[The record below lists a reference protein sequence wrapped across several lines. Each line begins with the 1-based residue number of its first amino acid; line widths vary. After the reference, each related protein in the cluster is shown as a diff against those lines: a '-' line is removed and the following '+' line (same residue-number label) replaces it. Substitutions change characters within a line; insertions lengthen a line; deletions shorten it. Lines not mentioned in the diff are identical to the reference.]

1 VNIVLKLN
9 LLLEPV
15 YRQMY
20 QTQGVHPQ
28 MYSKGMQY
36 QMTDAGN
43 FYVPNASLQ
52 QQQMY
57 YNSNVGQYGAQRNV
71 KNQMMAASNA
81 GQKFTRSAVTGYQL
95 KVGGVVVGSWA
106 NGSRNAALASRMNR
120 NGMVK

>member
-1 VNIVLKLN
+1 
-9 LLLEPV
+9 
-15 YRQMY
+15 MY

-81 GQKFTRSAVTGYQL
+81 GQKFTRSAVTGYQNQKNNGYQL